1 MGLLRTSARI
11 VFVAGVA
18 LAAANAPAY
27 GQYYRTPGVIRA
39 SAPEPV
45 YTAPSPV
52 YSESAPTVE
61 GCPAGQSCATG
72 QCNTGNGNPA
82 NFAPNKPFHKNGCQP
97 YCATKTYPHS
107 DWHYIKHYCGPS
119 LIPDGC
125 SNAYGHFPTTWRRWE
140 DISPGWQPSNNADC
154 TNRGY
159 AGGAVGCQPSAG
171 EYQFPANSYS
181 APVPAP
187 IPAPVPTPTPVP
199 VPMPIPAPTPVP
211 APMPMAPTPTPAP
224 TPVPAPIPMA
234 PTPAPA
240 PMPMAPKGLSLM
252 PVAPNQL
259 IVVQATPMEL
269 PAPISH
275 SPASLRVE
283 RGQILKDALALQS
296 LLPPPAVEE
305 TIAN

>member
-1 MGLLRTSARI
+1 MGLLRTSARM
-11 VFVAGVA
+11 VFVTGVA

-27 GQYYRTPGVIRA
+27 GQYYRTPGVLPV

-45 YTAPSPV
+45 YSAPALV
-52 YSESAPTVE
+52 YSDPAPTVV

-107 DWHYIKHYCGPS
+107 DSHYIKHYCGPS

-140 DISPGWQPSNNADC
+140 DVSPGWQPNNNADC
-154 TNRGY
+154 TNRGCI
-159 AGGAVGCQPSAG
+159 GGAVGCQPSAG
-171 EYQFPANSYS
+171 EYQFPGNSYP
-181 APVPAP
+181 APVPIPTPVPVPTPTPAP

-199 VPMPIPAPTPVP
+199 VPMTI
-211 APMPMAPTPTPAP
+211 PTPTP
-224 TPVPAPIPMA
+224 V
-234 PTPAPA
+234 PA
-240 PMPMAPKGLSLM
+240 PMPMAPKGLSLI

-269 PAPISH
+269 PAPISTR
-275 SPASLRVE
+275 PASLRVE
-283 RGQILKDALALQS
+283 QGRILKDALAVPS

-305 TIAN
+305 ITAN